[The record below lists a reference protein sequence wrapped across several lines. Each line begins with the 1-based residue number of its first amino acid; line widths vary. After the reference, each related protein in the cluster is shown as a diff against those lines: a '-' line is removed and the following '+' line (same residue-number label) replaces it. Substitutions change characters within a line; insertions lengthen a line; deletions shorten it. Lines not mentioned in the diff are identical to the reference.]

1 MYKTHKEKTTKHN
14 LGIRTVTDGEDYHML
29 QMTNFKNLD
38 LTFQD
43 VQMEGYISENCYFFF
58 CNTDNQKNK
67 LQLIFL
73 GLKLTK

>member
-1 MYKTHKEKTTKHN
+1 MYKAHKEKTTKHN

-43 VQMEGYISENCYFFF
+43 VQMEGIFQKIVIFFV
-58 CNTDNQKNK
+58 
-67 LQLIFL
+67 I
-73 GLKLTK
+73 LTIRRANYN